1 MLAYQALSEGDI
13 VSVYGFDKAPGAL
26 VRAQGGPR
34 AFPQVLE
41 AMNRLDYAA
50 EETNYTRGLGALMA
64 GLRQRSII
72 VVMTDILDTVSAEL
86 MIRNLERM
94 AREHVLVFVTL
105 REPWTETAMRRRP
118 ETVQDMAEIVVTME
132 LDDERATVLKRLGRA
147 GIDPIDVSPQEL
159 STALLNRYLKVK
171 QRTMVE
177 LA

>member
-1 MLAYQALSEGDI
+1 VLAYQALSEGDI
-13 VSVYGFDKAPGAL
+13 VSVYGFDKAPGTL

-41 AMNRLDYAA
+41 VMNRLDYAS
-50 EETNYTRGLGALMA
+50 EETNYTHGLGALMA

-94 AREHVLVFVTL
+94 AREHVLVFVAL
-105 REPWTETAMRRRP
+105 REPWTESAMRRRP

-132 LDDERATVLKRLGRA
+132 LDDERATVLKRLSRA